1 MWCLLSRRSL
11 RDFVAA
17 AITHVRLA
25 AAHEGTAELIVTV
38 GYDNGGQAEVA
49 LDRHASEA
57 LLNNCDAQGLEQ
69 LIGQSWQQVRDALA
83 RSYNRYQ

>member
-1 MWCLLSRRSL
+1 MSHLSLLK
-11 RDFVAA
+11 FVAA